1 MQKKKKKKKS
11 VSKLLGLKKNKLQCN
26 AKNAKKHR

>member
-1 MQKKKKKKKS
+1 MQKKKKS
-11 VSKLLGLKKNKLQCN
+11 VSKLLGLKKNKLQYN